1 MGGDGDERPSE
12 LRAPT
17 PPPHPRPSKTEI
29 IATRESKMMDESS
42 GLLMSLYR
50 HLNQELKL
58 SKKNL
63 DCGIFEN
70 ITDGTTSRQAGRN
83 AWTKRDLIASIMH
96 YAPSI
101 VHYSQNSL
109 HVTKD
114 NRYNPESPVE
124 TLVDVRKW
132 MLLSWVRSVVQS
144 RDVLKN
150 ALNGST
156 RLERPGEDGREFIGK
171 LWKRLDIAPFCLQC
185 HNPK

>member
-1 MGGDGDERPSE
+1 
-12 LRAPT
+12 
-17 PPPHPRPSKTEI
+17 
-29 IATRESKMMDESS
+29 MMDESS
-42 GLLMSLYR
+42 GLLMSLNR
-50 HLNQELKL
+50 HLNQELTR

-70 ITDGTTSRQAGRN
+70 ITDGTSVKGR
-83 AWTKRDLIASIMH
+83 WTKRDLIASIMH
-96 YAPSI
+96 YASSI
-101 VHYSQNSL
+101 VHYSQNSP

-171 LWKRLDIAPFCLQC
+171 LWKRLDTAPFCLQC

>member
-29 IATRESKMMDESS
+29 IATRESSMMDESS
-42 GLLMSLYR
+42 GLLMSLNR
-50 HLNQELKL
+50 HLNQELTR

-70 ITDGTTSRQAGRN
+70 ITDGTSNKGR
-83 AWTKRDLIASIMH
+83 WTKRGLIASIMH

-132 MLLSWVRSVVQS
+132 MLLS
-144 RDVLKN
+144 
-150 ALNGST
+150 
-156 RLERPGEDGREFIGK
+156 
-171 LWKRLDIAPFCLQC
+171 
-185 HNPK
+185 